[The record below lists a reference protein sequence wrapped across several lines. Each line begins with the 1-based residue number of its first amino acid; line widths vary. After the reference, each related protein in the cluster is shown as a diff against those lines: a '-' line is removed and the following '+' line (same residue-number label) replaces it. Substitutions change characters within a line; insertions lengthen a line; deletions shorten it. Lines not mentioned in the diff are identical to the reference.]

1 MYWNLNTMNK
11 AKAIK
16 IFMVIVGVII
26 GLLIIAFMVLNH
38 YIFDLDFIYV
48 VGICILI
55 LILWIIINYVGIKI
69 IMLKK

>member
-1 MYWNLNTMNK
+1 MNK

>member
-1 MYWNLNTMNK
+1 MNK

-16 IFMVIVGVII
+16 IFMIIAGVII

-48 VGICILI
+48 VCICILI
-55 LILWIIINYVGIKI
+55 LILWIIINYIGIKI

>member
-1 MYWNLNTMNK
+1 MNK
-11 AKAIK
+11 AKLIK
-16 IFMVIVGVII
+16 IFMIITGVTI
-26 GLLIIAFMVLNH
+26 GLLIITFMVLNK

-55 LILWIIINYVGIKI
+55 LILWIIINYIGIKI